1 MNTDCNAPL
10 KNNFTKEIPK
20 ESNICLSYDINLSKS
35 LTAVVAFN
43 TKRQA
48 SQDVHKCK
56 TKATVKCFL
65 GHSQQLWGNKTYS
78 RLPGVPRGCST
89 KWVTP
94 PTTGKP
100 RLTQG
105 PKPRHC
111 SVTCACASHTVQDH
125 LAQQRELKHAFWH
138 HNFNL

>member
-43 TKRQA
+43 TKLQA

-78 RLPGVPRGCST
+78 RLPGVPRGPPSLLHQMGHPTHCRKTETHPGTQAKTLQCDLCLRLSHGTRSSSST
-89 KWVTP
+89 T
-94 PTTGKP
+94 
-100 RLTQG
+100 
-105 PKPRHC
+105 
-111 SVTCACASHTVQDH
+111 
-125 LAQQRELKHAFWH
+125 
-138 HNFNL
+138 